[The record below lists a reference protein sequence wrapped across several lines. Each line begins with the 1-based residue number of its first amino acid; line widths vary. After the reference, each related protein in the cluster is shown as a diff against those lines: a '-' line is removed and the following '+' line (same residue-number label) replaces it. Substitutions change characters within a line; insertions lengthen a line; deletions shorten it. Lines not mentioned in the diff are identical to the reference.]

1 METCLSSNHLPIT
14 PCLSSLIQKVYT
26 PKRTFIN
33 LEKAERTFTAMTED
47 LFVNVTNNVH
57 KSEMT
62 FRKII
67 QKADKMHIL
76 AGRIPKVC
84 NAGPTTTANLMEERD
99 QIRSEEATLLTP
111 GLST

>member
-1 METCLSSNHLPIT
+1 
-14 PCLSSLIQKVYT
+14 
-26 PKRTFIN
+26 
-33 LEKAERTFTAMTED
+33 MTED

-67 QKADKMHIL
+67 QKAAKMHIL

-99 QIRSEEATLLTP
+99 QIRRSNPADPRLINLNHEINVSIKEHRQA
-111 GLST
+111 